1 MSNNIIMFF
10 NTNSKQNIENM
21 TVDFNAYDA
30 QIINCTVQ
38 LTSALNYNSFVP
50 YDSVTCTILNKASAD
65 GSEQNFESNI
75 RAAQYLRVGT
85 KIKGNDNYV
94 AVGPLFKINARSSI
108 GGGRWTIK
116 GYSLIAYMNTAT
128 VKATYYNNQKKKV
141 SEVVSTLFSAVN
153 FPCLNGNLYNVQCT
167 DQVYGYMEENSA
179 RNLFGQILLAYALHV
194 GYNTSCLTNGTLLV
208 GPAGN
213 TPVATVQKNN
223 IYVGNNTTEL
233 DNSYSVNITGY
244 NYISDEQVLT
254 TVYDKDVTSYS
265 TWENDNFEVCFS
277 QSVDPSTVFVRAGL
291 KMYAGAYSTSHYN
304 AVQFRKTYPNS
315 TQLYTPLRKTSWG
328 IRVNGICY
336 PGNLP
341 AEVTE
346 TDLFELNLN
355 NRRYPFILINSK
367 TGATISTVTEED
379 TIKAMVELLKNCP
392 NSEQT
397 SLSTSGNG
405 LNAAW
410 RGTYYEE
417 KCTFNIYFSR
427 IFMQLE
433 QDYDRYLYYAG
444 AGAVNLKKYVVGE
457 VNSDGLV
464 LHSNF
469 PLPWSDT
476 CMTSTTSRHT
486 GNLVIYGKVL
496 EYTSTLSCTYQ
507 SSGMPTVFYSVKDIR
522 IITSNENSNASMS
535 KVCSRF
541 VNFAKCPRIEKI
553 SYPWDGKSSPGNLMA
568 IDTENNNGLI
578 TEVSITLSSFPKATS
593 TVRINYTGY

>member
-10 NTNSKQNIENM
+10 NTNLLQNIENM
-21 TVDFNAYDA
+21 SVDFNAYDA

-38 LTSALNYNSFVP
+38 LTSALNYNSFAP
-50 YDSVTCTILNKASAD
+50 YDSVTCTILNKASVDDNA
-65 GSEQNFESNI
+65 QNFESNI

-85 KIKGNDNYV
+85 KINGNNYV
-94 AVGPLFKINARSSI
+94 AVGPLFKINARSGI

-128 VKATYYNNQKKKV
+128 VKATYYNNQKKGV
-141 SEVVSTLFSAVN
+141 SDVVSTLFSAVN
-153 FPCLNGNLYNVQCT
+153 FPCLTGKCYNVLCP

-208 GPAGN
+208 GPACN
-213 TPVATVQKNN
+213 TSVATVKKNN

-233 DNSYSVNITGY
+233 DNSYSINITGY
-244 NYISDEQVLT
+244 NYISDEQILT
-254 TVYDKDVTSYS
+254 TVYDKAVTDYS
-265 TWENDNFEVCFS
+265 AWKNSKFDVCFS
-277 QSVDPSTVFVRAGL
+277 QSVDPNTVFVRAGL
-291 KMYAGAYSTSHYN
+291 KVYAGAYSTSHYDS
-304 AVQFRKTYPNS
+304 FRFNKTYPNS
-315 TQLYTPLRKTSWG
+315 NEFFSPNRKALWY
-328 IRVNGICY
+328 INVNGTCRQ
-336 PGNLP
+336 GNLP

-346 TDLFELNLN
+346 EKLFDTNT
-355 NRRYPFILINSK
+355 NREYPFLLINSAGK
-367 TGATISTVTEED
+367 GTQVNVTD
-379 TIKAMVELLKNCP
+379 KNTIKAMVELLKNCP
-392 NSEQT
+392 NSEQNT
-397 SLSTSGNG
+397 LSTSGNG

-427 IFMQLE
+427 IFMQIE
-433 QDYDRYLYYAG
+433 QDYDSYLYYAG

-464 LHSNF
+464 LSTNF
-469 PLPWSDT
+469 PLPWSNT
-476 CMTSTTSRHT
+476 CMTSNTTTHT
-486 GNLVIYGKVL
+486 GNLVIYGKAL

-522 IITSNENSNASMS
+522 IITSNENSNASMN

-541 VNFAKCPRIEKI
+541 VNFAKCPRIEKF
-553 SYPWDGKSSPGNLMA
+553 SYPWDGKSSPGNLMTIGTA
-568 IDTENNNGLI
+568 NSGLI
-578 TEVSITLSSFPKATS
+578 TETSITLSSFPKATS
-593 TVRINYTGY
+593 TVRINYTGR

>member
-10 NTNSKQNIENM
+10 NTNSVQNIENM

-38 LTSALNYNSFVP
+38 LTSALNYNSFAP
-50 YDSVTCTILNKASAD
+50 YDSVTCTILNKASPD

-85 KIKGNDNYV
+85 KINGNDNYV
-94 AVGPLFKINARSSI
+94 AVGPLFKINARSGI

-141 SEVVSTLFSAVN
+141 SDVVSTLFSAVN
-153 FPCLNGNLYNVQCT
+153 FPCLKGNCYNVQCT

-208 GPAGN
+208 RPAGN

-244 NYISDEQVLT
+244 NYTSDEQVLT

-265 TWENDNFEVCFS
+265 TWKSDNFEVCFS
-277 QSVDPSTVFVRAGL
+277 QAVDPNTVFVRAGL
-291 KMYAGAYSTSHYN
+291 KVYAGAYSTSRYSPSIFN
-304 AVQFRKTYPNS
+304 YTYPNS
-315 TQLYTPLRKTSWG
+315 NEFFSPRRKTLWY
-328 IRVNGICY
+328 INVNGTY
-336 PGNLP
+336 YQENLP

-346 TDLFELNLN
+346 EKLFETNT
-355 NRRYPFILINSK
+355 NREYPFLLINSAG
-367 TGATISTVTEED
+367 TGATVKVTNEN

-392 NSEQT
+392 NSEQNT
-397 SLSTSGNG
+397 LSTSGNG

-410 RGTYYEE
+410 KGTYYEE

-433 QDYDRYLYYAG
+433 QDYDRYLYYSG
-444 AGAVNLKKYVVGE
+444 PGAVNLKKYVVGE

-476 CMTSTTSRHT
+476 CMTSNTSTHA
-486 GNLVIYGKVL
+486 GNLVIYGKAL
-496 EYTSTLSCTYQ
+496 EYSSTLSCTYQ
-507 SSGMPTVFYSVKDIR
+507 NSGMPTVFYSVKDIR

-553 SYPWDGKSSPGNLMA
+553 SYPWDGKSSPGNLMT
-568 IDTENNNGLI
+568 IDPASNGLI